1 MLWEC
6 YAAQDV
12 WAGSLVRIQKIPDGQ
27 SDTLQLFEELMV
39 RLTKSKFELFFVQAW
54 LIWNQRNTVIHG
66 GSFKEPGWLNK
77 RATEVLEE
85 FHKSHVQLSISTPT
99 SPIIRWQPPP
109 ALVFKVNFDAAIF
122 SELNCSSFDA
132 IIRNDRGEVM
142 AAMSVKGPPVTCSE
156 EAKILAFR
164 KALEFSVD
172 AGFSNVIVEGDN
184 ETVMRA
190 VSSSSR
196 THSWLGNIYEDVKWL
211 LRGMQVVSVNSLRR
225 EGIEVA
231 NVLARHAKNVV
242 DEVFWLEDSPPPAF
256 SALYLDSI
264 NI

>member
-1 MLWEC
+1 
-6 YAAQDV
+6 
-12 WAGSLVRIQKIPDGQ
+12 
-27 SDTLQLFEELMV
+27 
-39 RLTKSKFELFFVQAW
+39 
-54 LIWNQRNTVIHG
+54 
-66 GSFKEPGWLNK
+66 
-77 RATEVLEE
+77 
-85 FHKSHVQLSISTPT
+85 
-99 SPIIRWQPPP
+99 
-109 ALVFKVNFDAAIF
+109 
-122 SELNCSSFDA
+122 
-132 IIRNDRGEVM
+132 M